1 VARRA
6 REAQRVRVSS
16 PIGDLPFE
24 PRRVRLVRGGV
35 ELEGAMGAWPAR
47 VRVDASDLPALARL
61 VPRPAIAAAVVG
73 LGVATVLHRRRRRPT

>member
-1 VARRA
+1 M
-6 REAQRVRVSS
+6 RVTS

-47 VRVDASDLPALARL
+47 VRIDASDLPASPAWSPAPRS
-61 VPRPAIAAAVVG
+61 PRPSSASAS
-73 LGVATVLHRRRRRPT
+73 RPSCTADAGAPT